1 MDKFADIV
9 ENTRNLNL
17 AQEREIRDGSRER
30 QIPSS
35 PVPSRCS
42 SKLKLIIER
51 QLSLNQSQ
59 TEEGG
64 SGRSSLAGSCYIFCS
79 KVCQN
84 FITRFTKYYS
94 FLLFKF
100 EISKFMV
107 IVVIFKIFS

>member
-9 ENTRNLNL
+9 QNTRNLNL
-17 AQEREIRDGSRER
+17 AQEREIRDGSRERER

-64 SGRSSLAGSCYIFCS
+64 SGRSSLAGSCYI
-79 KVCQN
+79 
-84 FITRFTKYYS
+84 
-94 FLLFKF
+94 
-100 EISKFMV
+100 
-107 IVVIFKIFS
+107 